1 MDRIVP
7 ARKWFIRTALSYLG
21 TPYLWGGDD
30 PSGFDC
36 SGLVVECLKTV
47 GLMDQNDD
55 ATADGLFHRFHSAR
69 VEQPSR
75 GCLIFFFSTTGP
87 DAVATHVAICLDSH
101 FQISAGGG
109 DSRVIDQSKASEYNA
124 FIRIRPIPRDLSRVV
139 IIDPFLYAG

>member
-1 MDRIVP
+1 MDRIVL
-7 ARKWFIRTALSYLG
+7 ARKWFIKTALSYLG

-47 GLMDQNDD
+47 GLMGQNDD
-55 ATADGLFHRFHSAR
+55 ATADGLFRKFQSVR

-75 GCLIFFFSTTGP
+75 GCLIFFFGTTGVN
-87 DAVATHVAICLDSH
+87 AVATHVAICLDSH

-109 DSRVIDQSKASEYNA
+109 DFRVIDRSKASELNA
-124 FIRIRPIPRDLSRVV
+124 FIRIRPIPRDLSRLV
-139 IIDPFLYAG
+139 IIDPFLHTG